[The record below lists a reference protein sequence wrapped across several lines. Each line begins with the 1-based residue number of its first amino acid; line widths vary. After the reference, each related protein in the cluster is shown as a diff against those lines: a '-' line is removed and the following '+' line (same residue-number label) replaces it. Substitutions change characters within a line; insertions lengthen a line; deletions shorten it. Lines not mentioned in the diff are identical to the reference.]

1 MSAQQS
7 HPYFGQRAILTSK
20 HEKVSL
26 IQPEF
31 SRAFNLEVRE
41 LPLDTDLLGT
51 FSGEIER
58 TASPLE
64 TAIKKARLGMQAS
77 GISLGIASEGSIG
90 ADPAMPL
97 LTSDIELLVL
107 VDDERG
113 LVISETFRSFDIFA
127 GRKEFR
133 SGDDISEFL
142 SRVDFPNHHLI
153 VLTEGANGLTSIK
166 GISNLTKL
174 NESIEELLA
183 ISPKGF
189 VVIESDFRA
198 NHSPSRQV
206 NIQAAAK
213 KLAKRIATLCPECA
227 APGWGVVDYERGVE
241 CSGCGDI
248 NPDIAHRETLG
259 CVRCSA
265 RGPGKVINESIDS
278 ARCFGCNP

>member
-1 MSAQQS
+1 MSTPEK

-58 TASPLE
+58 IASPLE

-97 LTSDIELLVL
+97 LTSDMELLVL

-113 LVISETFRSFDIFA
+113 LVISETFRSFDIHA
-127 GRKEFR
+127 GRREFR
-133 SGDDISEFL
+133 NGDDISEFL

-153 VLTEGANGLTSIK
+153 VVTDGAEGVHSIR
-166 GISNLTKL
+166 GISNTQKL
-174 NESIEELLA
+174 HESIEELLA
-183 ISPKGF
+183 ISPKGY

-213 KLAKRIATLCPECA
+213 QLANRVASLCPECA
-227 APGWGVVDYERGVE
+227 TPGWGVVDYERGVE
-241 CSGCGDI
+241 CRGCGDI
-248 NPDIAHRETLG
+248 NPDIAHREVLG
-259 CVRCSA
+259 CVKCAVRA
-265 RGPGKVINESIDS
+265 PGKVVNDFIDP
-278 ARCFGCNP
+278 ARCFSCNP